1 MTAIMGIPKE
11 TTAGEIC
18 IALVSGENAHSSAQQ
33 AVTVVI
39 AKVKAMAA

>member
-1 MTAIMGIPKE
+1 MTVIMGIRRE

-18 IALVSGENAHSSAQQ
+18 IALVYGENVHSSAQQ
-33 AVTVVI
+33 AVTAVI